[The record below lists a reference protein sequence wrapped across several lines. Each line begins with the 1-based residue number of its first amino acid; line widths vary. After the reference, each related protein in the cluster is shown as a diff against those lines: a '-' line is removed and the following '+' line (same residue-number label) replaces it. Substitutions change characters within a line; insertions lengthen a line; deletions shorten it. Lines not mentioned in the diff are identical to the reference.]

1 MVFFSD
7 QYRLTSFTPLSV
19 VVGRMV
25 HAVHRCLLTVLTSE
39 SSAIVITQV
48 LKCLATVIAN
58 VPYQRL
64 RPGLLGS
71 AVKQIRPYLSH
82 RGELHHLAFVCCL
95 SNCRFKKKHFVLLL
109 SHNVQCS
116 VFAVV
121 CQAAFSA
128 LRLLVGE
135 SVLSEASPANEV
147 AGAFRQL
154 NVHDEGLMGFWAALG
169 SSDSEFSDICCWLGG
184 RKGVRPAKK
193 T

>member
-1 MVFFSD
+1 MYFSD

-25 HAVHRCLLTVLTSE
+25 RAVHRCLLTVLTSE

-82 RGELHHLAFVCCL
+82 RGELQHLALVCCL
-95 SNCRFKKKHFVLLL
+95 SNCRLKKHFVLLL

-135 SVLSEASPANEV
+135 SVLSEASHANEV
-147 AGAFRQL
+147 AGAFYQL
-154 NVHDEGLMGFWAALG
+154 NVHDEGSMGF
-169 SSDSEFSDICCWLGG
+169 
-184 RKGVRPAKK
+184 
-193 T
+193 